1 MISKELKTLYG
12 WYIYSILYEII
23 IKDFFTKFVNKKIF
37 FKYNIIIINSE
48 IIKYIKLS
56 KIPVLVTIQVS
67 FDYNI
72 IELMKNVRIHMH
84 Y

>member
-1 MISKELKTLYG
+1 LISKELKTLYG